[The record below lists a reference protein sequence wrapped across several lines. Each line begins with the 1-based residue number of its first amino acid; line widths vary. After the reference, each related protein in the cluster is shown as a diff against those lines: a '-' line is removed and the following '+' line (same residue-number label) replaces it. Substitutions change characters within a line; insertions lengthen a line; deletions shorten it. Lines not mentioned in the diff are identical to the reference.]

1 MIETVALIPAFD
13 ERRTIGDVVRQVSPF
28 VAKVIVIDDGS
39 RDGTGQLARAAGA
52 DVVQHATNQGKG
64 AALRSGLRRALDGPY
79 SHVLILDGDMQHVPA
94 EAGRL
99 LQVAQ
104 ASGVDL
110 VVGERSFDRR
120 TMPAS
125 RYYANRVGSSALS
138 RLIGMDIRDT
148 QSGFRVFRADLLRRM
163 ALRATGYEV
172 ETEMLVKAGRLGARV
187 VGVPVSA
194 VYGTAVSKL
203 RPVRDTTRTCLL
215 AVYYRFIE
223 RL

>member
-13 ERRTIGDVVRQVSPF
+13 ERRTIGDVVHQIAPLVST
-28 VAKVIVIDDGS
+28 VIVVDDGS

-52 DVVQHATNQGKG
+52 DVVQHSTNQGKG
-64 AALRSGLRRALDGPY
+64 AALRSGLQRALAGPY
-79 SHVLILDGDMQHVPA
+79 SHVLILDGDMQHVPS

-104 ASGVDL
+104 ASGADL

-120 TMPAS
+120 AMPAS
-125 RYYANRVGSSALS
+125 RYYANRLGSAALS

-172 ETEMLVKAGRLGARV
+172 ETEMLVKAGRLGASV

-223 RL
+223 PL